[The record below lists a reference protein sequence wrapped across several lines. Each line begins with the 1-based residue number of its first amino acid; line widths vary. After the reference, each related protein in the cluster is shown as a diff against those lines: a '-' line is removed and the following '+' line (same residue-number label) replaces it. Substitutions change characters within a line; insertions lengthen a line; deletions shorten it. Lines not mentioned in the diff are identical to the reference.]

1 MNPPNL
7 GQPSG
12 AGPSPNLAHVIVSID
27 GPSGTGKSSVSRAL
41 AERLGL
47 PHLDTGAFYRAATV
61 AVLEA
66 GADPSDP
73 GRCHDIVKETQVDQG
88 GGRTYLN
95 GRDVT
100 EEIRVE
106 TIDMNVS
113 AVSSHPEVR
122 AIMVDQQ
129 RQWVKDRG
137 GSGVVEGRDIGS
149 VVFPDAEIKIYLDA
163 RPEVRAKRRAEERG
177 GEADEVA
184 DAIESRDHFDSTR
197 RTSPLTVPEGA
208 VTVDTSDLTFTE
220 VVDRLTS
227 LVTSRR

>member
-1 MNPPNL
+1 
-7 GQPSG
+7 
-12 AGPSPNLAHVIVSID
+12 VIIAID

-66 GADPSDP
+66 GADPLDRE
-73 GRCHDIVKETQVDQG
+73 RCHDVVKGIQIDQG
-88 GGRTYLN
+88 GGHTYLN
-95 GRDVT
+95 GRNVT

-106 TIDMNVS
+106 TIDLNVS

-129 RQWVKDRG
+129 RQWLRDRG

-149 VVFPDAEIKIYLDA
+149 VVFSDADIKIYLDA
-163 RPEVRAKRRAEERG
+163 RREVRAKRRAEERG
-177 GEADEVA
+177 KETEEVA

-208 VTVDTSDLTFTE
+208 VTVDTSDLTLNE
-220 VVDRLTS
+220 VVDRLAG
-227 LVTSRR
+227 LITSRP